1 MKKITTLFLSLLFV
15 MSAMI
20 SNAAEYSVY
29 FDNSAKWSKVNIYG
43 WDGGLNF
50 GAWPGKNITN
60 YEKTPEGYIKVTVTA
75 DSDPGA
81 AGGKIIFNNGSAQTA
96 DLKWTTNMIYTKN
109 GSTGQLYGGGEVEI
123 FEYKVY
129 FDNSISKWSKV
140 YIHTWN
146 GIGSTWPG
154 TEVTEKTAEG
164 YYVYTVKG
172 ESSPAGAGLLFH
184 NNSGSQTADLVWVD
198 NAIYNKNG
206 NTGKTYGTSEPD
218 VPATYVYNVT
228 VPAGT
233 PNCYIVGDFNEWGA
247 FVPMT
252 KVDDTHY
259 TISLDN
265 VTKASTYKYTCGEGW
280 DYVEMQADGT
290 TDVVNRTWAEK
301 DVVAAWKA
309 VPNTDP
315 VEPETLVYSVTV
327 PEGTPNCFIVGD
339 FNEWGA
345 FVPMTK
351 VEENLFTIT
360 LDNVTKSS
368 AYKYTCGEGW
378 DYVEMQADGV
388 TDVVNRTWAEN
399 DVVATWKMTTGVEN
413 FTSNDTKV
421 YGTNNAICINTT
433 KETSFN
439 IYNAQGMLVKTIV
452 VDGNET
458 INLPAGLYIVNQTK
472 VLVF

>member
-1 MKKITTLFLSLLFV
+1 

-43 WDGGLNF
+43 WNGGLNF

-184 NNSGSQTADLVWVD
+184 NNSGAQTSDLVWVD

-218 VPATYVYNVT
+218 VPATYTYNVT

-247 FVPMT
+247 FMPMT

-259 TISLDN
+259 TISIDN
-265 VTKASTYKYTCGEGW
+265 VTKASAYKYTCGESW

-290 TDVVNRTWAEK
+290 TDVVNRTWAE
-301 DVVAAWKA
+301 
-309 VPNTDP
+309 
-315 VEPETLVYSVTV
+315 
-327 PEGTPNCFIVGD
+327 
-339 FNEWGA
+339 
-345 FVPMTK
+345 
-351 VEENLFTIT
+351 
-360 LDNVTKSS
+360 
-368 AYKYTCGEGW
+368 
-378 DYVEMQADGV
+378 
-388 TDVVNRTWAEN
+388 N
-399 DVVATWKMTTGVEN
+399 DVVATWKMTTSVEG

-452 VDGNET
+452 VDGNAI
-458 INLPAGLYIVNQTK
+458 INLPAGLYIVNQNK

>member
-1 MKKITTLFLSLLFV
+1 

-184 NNSGSQTADLVWVD
+184 NNSGAQTSDLVWVD

-247 FVPMT
+247 FMPMT

-259 TISLDN
+259 TISIDN
-265 VTKASTYKYTCGEGW
+265 VTKASAYKYTCGESW

-290 TDVVNRTWAEK
+290 TDVVNRTWAE
-301 DVVAAWKA
+301 
-309 VPNTDP
+309 
-315 VEPETLVYSVTV
+315 
-327 PEGTPNCFIVGD
+327 
-339 FNEWGA
+339 
-345 FVPMTK
+345 
-351 VEENLFTIT
+351 
-360 LDNVTKSS
+360 
-368 AYKYTCGEGW
+368 
-378 DYVEMQADGV
+378 
-388 TDVVNRTWAEN
+388 N
-399 DVVATWKMTTGVEN
+399 DVVATWKMTTSVEG

-452 VDGNET
+452 VDGNAI
-458 INLPAGLYIVNQTK
+458 INLPAGLYTVNQNK

>member
-1 MKKITTLFLSLLFV
+1 MTKLLAVRVLLIFL
-15 MSAMI
+15 
-20 SNAAEYSVY
+20 
-29 FDNSAKWSKVNIYG
+29 NIYG

-154 TEVTEKTAEG
+154 TELTEKTAEG
-164 YYVYTVKG
+164 YFVYTVKG

-184 NNSGSQTADLVWVD
+184 NNSGAQTSDLVWVD

-228 VPAGT
+228 VPDGT
-233 PNCYIVGDFNEWGA
+233 PNCYIVGDFNEWGS
-247 FVPMT
+247 FMPMT

-259 TISLDN
+259 TISIDN
-265 VTKASTYKYTCGEGW
+265 VTKASAYKYTCGESW

-290 TDVVNRTWAEK
+290 TDVVNRT
-301 DVVAAWKA
+301 
-309 VPNTDP
+309 
-315 VEPETLVYSVTV
+315 S
-327 PEGTPNCFIVGD
+327 
-339 FNEWGA
+339 
-345 FVPMTK
+345 
-351 VEENLFTIT
+351 
-360 LDNVTKSS
+360 
-368 AYKYTCGEGW
+368 
-378 DYVEMQADGV
+378 
-388 TDVVNRTWAEN
+388 AEN
-399 DVVATWKMTTGVEN
+399 DVVATWKMTTSVEG

-421 YGTNNAICINTT
+421 YGTNNAICIHTT

-452 VDGNET
+452 VDGNAI
-458 INLPAGLYIVNQTK
+458 INLPAGLYIVNQNK